1 VIHFARECLQR
12 PFAEFRTRPNRAI
25 KGVLLQ
31 NRRPEK
37 PLHARGELRTE
48 DLESLGGDC
57 SGCMRRHSWPVIAQA
72 DVRSGGRGARK
83 WLRLRYC
90 ASERNNTPLRAR
102 RGWGRHHFATRFS
115 RRLVR
120 ISPHHAAV
128 GESNSQSWRLT
139 CAGIGGSAATA
150 GGYDAD
156 GGGHNMAHLM
166 FYTPLMDGAAWGANS
181 IDDSNHV
188 SFKFPNS
195 PIFLTPQFLGDPELM
210 DNFVVPTGVWSD
222 GTPDRM

>member
-1 VIHFARECLQR
+1 MIHFARECLQR

-37 PLHARGELRTE
+37 PLHAREELRTE

-57 SGCMRRHSWPVIAQA
+57 SGCMRRHSWRVIAQA
-72 DVRSGGRGARK
+72 DVRSSGRGARK

-90 ASERNNTPLRAR
+90 ASERNNTPLRGR
-102 RGWGRHHFATRFS
+102 RGWARHHFATRFS

-128 GESNSQSWRLT
+128 GEAIHSRGGRPARHRRL
-139 CAGIGGSAATA
+139 CC
-150 GGYDAD
+150 D
-156 GGGHNMAHLM
+156 GRWLRCCE
-166 FYTPLMDGAAWGANS
+166 YRRRRGAQ
-181 IDDSNHV
+181 I
-188 SFKFPNS
+188 
-195 PIFLTPQFLGDPELM
+195 
-210 DNFVVPTGVWSD
+210 
-222 GTPDRM
+222 R